1 MSSRFNVGDKVRVAE
16 NATSTYDLAFLED
29 MHAYCGQVVTLDRRF
44 SDEPCFRIKEDNG
57 MYIWDESWFEP
68 VYCGNPK
75 MLTISFDP
83 SDKSAAHKM
92 VEEAIKNYYAPKD
105 WTKEEVEQAK
115 ELVCEMAKDVIRN
128 GGDLFFSR
136 EAEDNSIA
144 CSIYR
149 DSFDW
154 DFADVFL
161 AKPHGKDIYNVWI
174 GKCVALCKALKKPIP
189 DFIRFKNT

>member
-1 MSSRFNVGDKVRVAE
+1 MHFNAGDKVLIVA
-16 NATSTYDLAFLED
+16 DPPRFED
-29 MHAYCGQVVTLDRRF
+29 DPGIRPAMEEYLGKVVTISGKKCPGLWG
-44 SDEPCFRIKEDNG
+44 IQEDSNKWS
-57 MYIWDESWFEP
+57 WDERWL
-68 VYCGNPK
+68 VYPQGNNG
-75 MLTISFDP
+75 LITISFDP
-83 SDKSAAHKM
+83 SDKSAAHLM
-92 VEEAIKNYYAPKD
+92 VEEAIKSYYAPKN
-105 WTKEEVEQAK
+105 WTEEEVEKAK
-115 ELVCEMAKDVIRN
+115 DLVCEMAKDVIRD

-136 EAEDNSIA
+136 EEDNSIA

-189 DFIRFKNT
+189 DFIRYKNI

>member
-1 MSSRFNVGDKVRVAE
+1 MNKFKIGDKVRVVMNPSDSYPWKLSGE
-16 NATSTYDLAFLED
+16 MNAYR
-29 MHAYCGQVVTLDRRF
+29 GKVVTIADYVPEEDYYIIEEDGECYCWGSKWL
-44 SDEPCFRIKEDNG
+44 EPISNSKSE
-57 MYIWDESWFEP
+57 M
-68 VYCGNPK
+68 V
-75 MLTISFDP
+75 TISFDP
-83 SDKSAAHKM
+83 SNKSAAHKM

-105 WTKEEVEQAK
+105 WAKEEVEQAK